1 MTSAISTVGLD
12 AEFPIPGRDNDSQGF
27 RTRFSVTKTGLEVAA
42 EEISLLQANKA
53 DLIEQS
59 VFTNSTPSYSTETGA
74 VVVVGGLGVGGN
86 AHIGGS
92 LTVYGSSVLTAATI
106 ASSTTTDVIMTG
118 TFGTPVFALASTL
131 SGNKK
136 WRGTNTFS
144 PATTYDYA
152 GSSSTNVFISTTATS
167 ADRVALHSRITSYGV
182 ALKLDMKVSNGGN
195 KYISF
200 IKTDGSNNE
209 TELGNINLNTNGTTL
224 QFDNSL
230 TFTSGLAVSS
240 GITTLAGGLTVSAGG
255 ATVTAGGLTVSA
267 GGAVITGGLRLPSPG
282 TVPAT
287 TSTTGVVGQVT
298 FDTDFIYVCIATNQ
312 WRRAALSA
320 WV

>member
-1 MTSAISTVGLD
+1 MTSAISTAGLD

-27 RTRFSVTKTGLEVAA
+27 RTRFGVTKTGLEVAA

-59 VFTNSTPSYSTETGA
+59 VFTNLTPSYSTETGA
-74 VVVVGGLGVGGN
+74 VVVAGGLGVGGDVY
-86 AHIGGS
+86 IGGF
-92 LTVYGSSVLTAATI
+92 LNVNGSGAITSSTLV
-106 ASSTTTDVIMTG
+106 SSTTTDVIMTG
-118 TFGTPVFALASTL
+118 TFGTPIFSLASTL
-131 SGNKK
+131 TGNKK

-209 TELGNINLNTNGTTL
+209 TEVGNINLNVDGTTL
-224 QFDNSL
+224 QFGKKL
-230 TFTSGLAVSS
+230 TFTDGLDVSS
-240 GITTLAGGLTVSAGG
+240 
-255 ATVTAGGLTVSA
+255 

-312 WRRAALSA
+312 WRRTALSA

>member
-1 MTSAISTVGLD
+1 MTSAISTAGLD

-27 RTRFSVTKTGLEVAA
+27 RTRFGVTKTGLEVAA

-74 VVVVGGLGVGGN
+74 VVVAGGLGVGGDVY
-86 AHIGGS
+86 IGGF
-92 LTVYGSSVLTAATI
+92 LNVNGSGAITSSTLV
-106 ASSTTTDVIMTG
+106 SSTTTDVIMTG
-118 TFGTPVFALASTL
+118 TFGTPIFSLASTL
-131 SGNKK
+131 AGNKK

-182 ALKLDMKVSNGGN
+182 ALKLDMKVTNGGN

-209 TELGNINLNTNGTTL
+209 TEVGNINLNVDGTTL
-224 QFDNSL
+224 QFGKKL
-230 TFTSGLAVSS
+230 TFTNGLDVSS
-240 GITTLAGGLTVSAGG
+240 GITTLADGLS
-255 ATVTAGGLTVSA
+255 VTY

-287 TSTTGVVGQVT
+287 TSTTGIAGQVT

-312 WRRAALSA
+312 WRRATLAT
-320 WV
+320 W

>member
-27 RTRFSVTKTGLEVAA
+27 RTRFGVTKTGLEVAA

-74 VVVVGGLGVGGN
+74 IVVLGGMGIGGDVYIGGGLNVNGGT
-86 AHIGGS
+86 AI
-92 LTVYGSSVLTAATI
+92 TSSTAV
-106 ASSTTTDVIMTG
+106 SSTTTDVIMTG
-118 TFGTPVFALASTL
+118 TYGTPIFALGSTL
-131 SGNKK
+131 TGIKK
-136 WRGTNTFS
+136 WRGPNTFS

-167 ADRVALHSRITSYGV
+167 ADIVALHSRITSYGV

-224 QFDNSL
+224 QFNNSL
-230 TFTSGLAVSS
+230 TFTAGLAVS
-240 GITTLAGGLTVSAGG
+240 AGGVIVTAGG

-287 TSTTGVVGQVT
+287 TSTTGIIGQVT
-298 FDTDFIYVCIATNQ
+298 FDTDHIYVCIGTNQ
-312 WRRAALSA
+312 WKRAALAS
-320 WV
+320 W

>member
-27 RTRFSVTKTGLEVAA
+27 RTRFGVTKTGLEVAA

-59 VFTNSTPSYSTETGA
+59 VFTNATPSYSTETGA
-74 VVVVGGLGVGGN
+74 VVVAGGMG
-86 AHIGGS
+86 IGGDVYIGGFLS
-92 LTVYGSSVLTAATI
+92 VNGGSALTSATSI
-106 ASSTTTDVIMTG
+106 ASTTTDVIMTG
-118 TFGTPVFALASTL
+118 TFGTPIFALASTL

-167 ADRVALHSRITSYGV
+167 ADSVALHSRITSYGV

-209 TELGNINLNTNGTTL
+209 TELGNINLNVDGTTL
-224 QFDNSL
+224 QFGSSL
-230 TFTSGLAVSS
+230 TFTN
-240 GITTLAGGLTVSAGG
+240 
-255 ATVTAGGLTVSA
+255 GLTVSA
-267 GGAVITGGLRLPSPG
+267 GGAVITGGLRIPSPG
-282 TVPAT
+282 TAPVS
-287 TSTTGVVGQVT
+287 TSTTGIVGQVT
-298 FDTDFIYVCIATNQ
+298 FDTDYIYVCIGTNQ
-312 WRRAALSA
+312 WKRASLAN
-320 WV
+320 W